1 MLEFE
6 HAFYS
11 CMPSFIHSFFNSAN
25 FGRCTPEPKDF
36 AFMPACSRPRGT
48 GPDLSGGSETFRK
61 TGANS
66 LLLCRYSSPCC
77 AQMIL
82 PRAMNF
88 AAPPGAGGGGE
99 TLGGEFFKGSV
110 FSAPFP
116 PFSFCPSFFLLFNL
130 LWLGISVAKY
140 VLEDCLF

>member
-36 AFMPACSRPRGT
+36 AFMPARSRPRGT

-88 AAPPGAGGGGE
+88 AAPPGAGGGGRPWE
-99 TLGGEFFKGSV
+99 VNSSKAQYFLRPSHPSLSV
-110 FSAPFP
+110 LH
-116 PFSFCPSFFLLFNL
+116 FSFSLICC
-130 LWLGISVAKY
+130 G
-140 VLEDCLF
+140 LEFQLPNMF